1 MKATVLEIF
10 DNLLLRFPCLT
21 SCKQEILKAYELME
35 DTYRNG
41 GKILVCGNGG
51 SAADSEHIVGEL
63 MKNFK
68 KCRKASSELLA
79 SLEPCKESDKLKE
92 VLEGNLPAIS
102 LSS

>member
-41 GKILVCGNGG
+41 GKILV
-51 SAADSEHIVGEL
+51 
-63 MKNFK
+63 
-68 KCRKASSELLA
+68 
-79 SLEPCKESDKLKE
+79 
-92 VLEGNLPAIS
+92 
-102 LSS
+102 